1 MYTAYWDYWLVLSFC
16 LKIVQTSWIE
26 SRPILHLWHRGGT
39 QPLGVLMAQFLP
51 LWHWTSSPGSSR
63 TAPLCKWM
71 LLCLSFLLLCL
82 QASWYRWLLP
92 SRQSSTL
99 AWYMICPVLP
109 AVCFTACLF
118 TFPGWCNRWL
128 LFVRSKRLI
137 SFWILLCM
145 LMPYFI
151 WAKPSAFGFIICKW
165 FLVLT
170 FERASRFLKPW
181 SLLSITYTCCK
192 NVMLHFW
199 TWNKL

>member
-1 MYTAYWDYWLVLSFC
+1 MTLGRHP
-16 LKIVQTSWIE
+16 TSWCACGPVPP
-26 SRPILHLWHRGGT
+26 R
-39 QPLGVLMAQFLP
+39 
-51 LWHWTSSPGSSR
+51 WHWTSSLGSSR

-109 AVCFTACLF
+109 DVCFTACLF
-118 TFPGWCNRWL
+118 TFPGQCKRWL
-128 LFVRSKRLI
+128 LFIRSKCLI

-151 WAKPSAFGFIICKW
+151 WAKTSAFGFIMCTW

-170 FERASRFLKPW
+170 FEHSKLIPETMVITEYHVH
-181 SLLSITYTCCK
+181 LL
-192 NVMLHFW
+192 
-199 TWNKL
+199 